1 MTACRIMTS
10 NHHQGTLGLYIDGR
24 FQDSSTGRTI
34 AVENPKDKS
43 IMGHVAEGDAVDI
56 DHALDAAEGAAAV
69 WAAVPGAERG
79 TIMHR
84 VAELLAE
91 QLPRLVSIEVD
102 QIGRPRREMTAQL
115 GRLPEWFRYFGAVA
129 RTHEDTV
136 PPFGGNFLNYTRRVP
151 LGVVGLVTPW
161 NHPLLILTKKIAP
174 AMAAGNTM
182 VVKPS
187 ELAPI
192 TPLLLGDIFKQAG
205 VPDGVYNV
213 VPGYGA
219 TAGLALSQSR
229 RIAKIDLT
237 GGTETGKA
245 VAAIAGRNLT
255 RVAAELGGKA
265 SVIVFPDIPIDRCV
279 AATLFASF
287 IATGQTCVQGAR
299 LLVHRSVH
307 DEVVAKLVGRA
318 NTIRIGDPQD
328 LATQMGPLVSEKQ
341 RELVE
346 RYVKIGIE
354 EGATLAAGGH
364 RPEGAAFARGYYHQP
379 TIFTDVTND
388 MRIAQ
393 EEIFGPV
400 VCVIPFETEEEAI
413 ALANGTEFGL
423 ATSVWTR
430 DLARAHRVAHRL
442 QSGITWI
449 NDHHRIDP
457 CSPWGGFKMSGLGR
471 ENGLVAYEEYT
482 QIQNVIVNLSDD
494 PFDWYAED
502 GLEKRY
508 S

>member
-1 MTACRIMTS
+1 MPNSATS
-10 NHHQGTLGLYIDGR
+10 YGLYIDGQSR
-24 FQDSSTGRTI
+24 PSSTGRTI
-34 AVENPKDKS
+34 AVENPKDAS
-43 IMGHVAEGDAVDI
+43 VIAHVAEGDAADI
-56 DHALDAAEGAAAV
+56 DAAIDAAERAGKI
-69 WAAVPGAERG
+69 WSTTPGAVRG
-79 TIMHR
+79 DILHR
-84 VAELLAE
+84 AADLLAASLSE
-91 QLPRLVSIEVD
+91 LVTIEVD

-115 GRLPEWFRYFGAVA
+115 ARLPEWFRYYGAVA

-151 LGVVGLVTPW
+151 LGVVGHVTPW

-174 AMAAGNTM
+174 AMAAGNTV

-192 TPLLLGDIFKQAG
+192 TPLLLGDLFRAAG
-205 VPDGVYNV
+205 LPDGVYNV
-213 VPGYGA
+213 VPGYGPK
-219 TAGLALSQSR
+219 AGLALSSSP

-265 SVIVFPDIPIDRCV
+265 SVVVFPDISIERAV

-299 LLVHRSVH
+299 LVVHRSIH
-307 DEVVAKLVGRA
+307 DEVVARLVERTKAIKL
-318 NTIRIGDPQD
+318 GDPQNMS
-328 LATQMGPLVSEKQ
+328 TQMGPLVSQKQ
-341 RELVE
+341 RDLTE
-346 RYVKIGIE
+346 RYVKIGVE
-354 EGATLAAGGH
+354 EGATLAVGGS
-364 RPEGAAFARGYYHQP
+364 RPEGAIFARGYYHEP
-379 TIFTDVTND
+379 TIFTNVTNS

-400 VCVIPFETEEEAI
+400 LCVIPFETEEEAI
-413 ALANGTEFGL
+413 SLANGTEFGL
-423 ATSVWTR
+423 ATSIWTR
-430 DLARAHRVAHRL
+430 DIARAHRVAHSL
-442 QSGITWI
+442 QSGIIWI

-482 QIQNVIVNLSDD
+482 QIQNIIVNLSDET
-494 PFDWYAED
+494 FDWYAED

>member
-1 MTACRIMTS
+1 MLNQNAPF
-10 NHHQGTLGLYIDGR
+10 GLYINGQFR
-24 FQDSSTGRTI
+24 PSSSGGTI
-34 AVENPKDKS
+34 PVENPKDGR
-43 IMGHVAEGDAVDI
+43 IIAHVAEGEAADI
-56 DHALDAAEGAAAV
+56 DAAIDAAEEAGKI
-69 WAAVPGAERG
+69 WAATPGAVRG
-79 TIMHR
+79 DIMHR
-84 VAELLAE
+84 AAELLAA
-91 QLPRLVSIEVD
+91 RLNDLVTIEVD
-102 QIGRPRREMTAQL
+102 QIGRPRREMSAQL
-115 GRLPEWFRYFGAVA
+115 GRLPEWFRYFGAIA

-151 LGVVGLVTPW
+151 LGVVGHVTPW
-161 NHPLLILTKKIAP
+161 NHPLLILTKKVAP

-192 TPLLLGDIFKQAG
+192 TPLLLGDIFKEAG

-219 TAGLALSQSR
+219 TAGLALSSSP

-245 VAAIAGRNLT
+245 VAAVAGHNLT

-265 SVIVFPDIPIDRCV
+265 SVVVFPDTPIDRCV

-287 IATGQTCVQGAR
+287 IAAGQTCVQGAR
-299 LLVHRSVH
+299 LVVHRSIH
-307 DEVVAKLVGRA
+307 DEVVEKLVARA
-318 NTIRIGDPQD
+318 TAIKIGDPQD
-328 LATQMGPLVSEKQ
+328 MATQMGPLVSAKQ
-341 RELVE
+341 RDVTE
-346 RYVKIGIE
+346 RYVKIGLE
-354 EGATLAAGGH
+354 EGATLAAGGR
-364 RPEGAAFARGYYHQP
+364 RPEGGAFDNGYYYTP
-379 TIFTDVTND
+379 TIFTGVTNG

-423 ATSVWTR
+423 ATSIWTR

-482 QIQNVIVNLSDD
+482 QIQNIIVNLSDET
-494 PFDWYAED
+494 FDWYARD
-502 GLEKRY
+502 GVEKRY

>member
-1 MTACRIMTS
+1 MNTM
-10 NHHQGTLGLYIDGR
+10 NVKPLGLYIDGR
-24 FQDSSTGRTI
+24 FQPASTGRTI
-34 AVENPKDKS
+34 RVENPKDRS
-43 IMGHVAEGDAVDI
+43 VVAEVEEGDASDI
-56 DHALDAAEGAAAV
+56 EKALDAATRAFAV
-69 WAAVPGAERG
+69 WSAVQPAERG
-79 TIMHR
+79 NIMHR
-84 VAELLAE
+84 AADLLE
-91 QLPRLVSIEVD
+91 KRLPDLVTIEVD
-102 QIGRPRREMTAQL
+102 QIGRPRREMEAQL

-136 PPFGGNFLNYTRRVP
+136 PPFGGAFLNYTRRVP
-151 LGVVGLVTPW
+151 LGVVGHITPW

-174 AMAAGNTM
+174 AMAAGNAI

-192 TPLLLGDIFKQAG
+192 TPLLLGDIFKEAG

-219 TAGLALSQSR
+219 TAGLALTSSP

-237 GGTETGKA
+237 GGTETGKT
-245 VAAIAGRNLT
+245 VASLAARNLT

-265 SVIVFPDIPIDRCV
+265 NVIAFADVPVDRCV

-287 IATGQTCVQGAR
+287 IASGQTCVQGSR
-299 LLVHRSVH
+299 LLVHRSIH
-307 DEVVAKLVGRA
+307 DAVVAELVRRTNA
-318 NTIRIGDPQD
+318 IRLGDPQD
-328 LATQMGPLVSEKQ
+328 RMTQMGPLVSEKQ
-341 RELVE
+341 RALVE
-346 RYVKIGIE
+346 RYVAIGVA
-354 EGATLAAGGH
+354 EGATLAAGGR
-364 RPEGAAFARGYYHQP
+364 RPDGAAFDGGYYHLP
-379 TIFTDVTND
+379 TIFTDVRND

-400 VCVIPFETEEEAI
+400 VCVIPFDTEEEAI

-423 ATSVWTR
+423 ANSIWTR
-430 DLARAHRVAHRL
+430 DITRAHRVAHQL

-482 QIQNVIVNLSDD
+482 QIQNIIVNLSDA
-494 PFDWYAED
+494 PFDWYAD
-502 GLEKRY
+502 DATEKRY